1 MPVKPKGPKRRPSAA
16 LESRSHA
23 APVVGGRQWVRI
35 IGGEWRGRRLSFP
48 PVTALRP
55 TPDRVRETLF
65 NWLQGTIAGA
75 RCLDLFAGS
84 GALGFEALSRGA
96 RETVFIETDRLITVA
111 LRESAAELKCSS
123 ARIIEADASTWLR
136 GSPEAFDVIF
146 LDPPYA
152 RDGLDELCTL
162 LDSGGWLSEDGYVY
176 LETAAQSVLPALPAG
191 WEIVRQTRAGAV
203 RGTLIHRSML
213 AQPTV

>member
-1 MPVKPKGPKRRPSAA
+1 MPVKPKGPKRRPNSA
-16 LESRSHA
+16 LELKSHPSPLVA
-23 APVVGGRQWVRI
+23 GGRQWVRI

-48 PVTALRP
+48 PVAALRP

-96 RETVFIETDRLITVA
+96 KETVFVDSEHLIVAA
-111 LRESAAELKCSS
+111 LRESAAQLKCSS
-123 ARIIEADASTWLR
+123 ARIIEANAATWLR
-136 GSPEAFDVIF
+136 GSAQVFDVIF

-152 RDGLDELCTL
+152 REGLDELCTL
-162 LDSGGWLSEDGYVY
+162 LDRGGWLSEDGYVY
-176 LETAAQSVLPALPAG
+176 LESAAQSVLPALPAT
-191 WEIVRQTRAGAV
+191 WKVVRQTRAGAV
-203 RGTLIHRSML
+203 CGTLIHRTL
-213 AQPTV
+213 LV